1 MMFNKTIRIPVDRIG
16 SIVGRSGKTKLW
28 IEEKCKVNLDID
40 SRSGE
45 IHISSDNDLSNP
57 FLAVD
62 LIQSIGHGFSKINA
76 SHLLNENNFL
86 SIIDLTQYY
95 KKSSS
100 SISRIKSRVIGQNGK
115 ARKVMEE
122 ISNTHI
128 SVYGHTISIIGSYEQ
143 IKLVEN
149 AINLLISG
157 AQHKT
162 AYDLLQKSRTQS
174 KLDRLQLWE
183 DGPVV
188 EN

>member
-1 MMFNKTIRIPVDRIG
+1 MMFDKTIRIPVDRVG
-16 SIVGRSGKTKLW
+16 SVVGKSGKTKLW
-28 IEEKCKVNLDID
+28 IEEKCYVNLDID

-45 IHISSDNDLSNP
+45 IHISTDDKISNP
-57 FLAVD
+57 LLAVD
-62 LIQSIGHGFSKINA
+62 LIQSIAHGFSKVRA
-76 SHLLNENNFL
+76 SNLLDEDKFL

-95 KKSSS
+95 KKSSH

-115 ARKVMEE
+115 ARQVIEE
-122 ISNTHI
+122 LSDTNI
-128 SVYGHTISIIGSYEQ
+128 SVYGHSVSIIGSFEQ

-162 AYDLLQKSRTQS
+162 VYALLQKSRTQA
-174 KLDRLQLWE
+174 KLDGLQLWE

>member
-1 MMFNKTIRIPVDRIG
+1 MIFDKTIRIPIDRVG
-16 SIVGRSGKTKLW
+16 SVVGKSGRTKLW
-28 IEEKCKVNLDID
+28 IEEKCYVNLDID

-45 IHISSDNDLSNP
+45 IHVSTDDKISNP
-57 FLAVD
+57 LLAVD
-62 LIQSIGHGFSKINA
+62 LIQSIAHGFSKVRA
-76 SHLLNENNFL
+76 SNLLDEDKFL

-95 KKSSS
+95 KKSSH

-115 ARKVMEE
+115 ARQVIEE
-122 ISNTHI
+122 LSDTNI
-128 SVYGHTISIIGSYEQ
+128 SVYGHSVSIIGSFEQ

-162 AYDLLQKSRTQS
+162 VYALLQKSRTQA
-174 KLDRLQLWE
+174 KLDGLQLWE

>member
-1 MMFNKTIRIPVDRIG
+1 MMFDKTIRIPVDRVG
-16 SIVGRSGKTKLW
+16 SVVGKSGRTKLW
-28 IEEKCKVNLDID
+28 IEEKCYVNLDID

-45 IHISSDNDLSNP
+45 IHVSTDEKISNP
-57 FLAVD
+57 LLAVD
-62 LIQSIGHGFSKINA
+62 LIQSIAHGFSKVRA
-76 SHLLNENNFL
+76 SNLLDEDKFL

-95 KKSSS
+95 KKSSH

-115 ARKVMEE
+115 ARQVMEE
-122 ISNTHI
+122 LSNTNI
-128 SVYGHTISIIGSYEQ
+128 SVYGHSVSIIGSFEQ

-162 AYDLLQKSRTQS
+162 VYALLQKSRTQA
-174 KLDRLQLWE
+174 KLDGLQLWE

>member
-1 MMFNKTIRIPVDRIG
+1 MIFDKTIRIPIDRVG
-16 SIVGRSGKTKLW
+16 SVVGKSGRTKLW
-28 IEEKCKVNLDID
+28 IEEKCYVNLDID

-45 IHISSDNDLSNP
+45 IHISTDDKISNP
-57 FLAVD
+57 LLAVD
-62 LIQSIGHGFSKINA
+62 LIQSIAHGFSKVRA
-76 SHLLNENNFL
+76 SNLFDEDKFL

-95 KKSSS
+95 KKSSH

-115 ARKVMEE
+115 ARQVMEE
-122 ISNTHI
+122 LSDTNI
-128 SVYGHTISIIGSYEQ
+128 SVYGHSVSIIGSFEQ

-162 AYDLLQKSRTQS
+162 VYALLQKSRTHA
-174 KLDRLQLWE
+174 KLDGLQLWE

>member
-1 MMFNKTIRIPVDRIG
+1 MIFDKTIRIPIDRVG
-16 SIVGRSGKTKLW
+16 SVVGKSGRTKLW
-28 IEEKCKVNLDID
+28 IEEKCYVNLDID

-45 IHISSDNDLSNP
+45 IHISTDDKISNP
-57 FLAVD
+57 LLAVD
-62 LIQSIGHGFSKINA
+62 LIQSIAHGFSKVRA
-76 SHLLNENNFL
+76 SNLFDEDKFL

-95 KKSSS
+95 KKSSH

-115 ARKVMEE
+115 ARQVMEE
-122 ISNTHI
+122 LSDTNI
-128 SVYGHTISIIGSYEQ
+128 SVYGHSISIIGSFEQ

-157 AQHKT
+157 AQQKT
-162 AYDLLQKSRTQS
+162 VYALLQKSRAPA
-174 KLDRLQLWE
+174 KLDGLQLWE

>member
-1 MMFNKTIRIPVDRIG
+1 MMFDKTIRIPVDRVG
-16 SIVGRSGKTKLW
+16 SVVGKSGRTKLW
-28 IEEKCKVNLDID
+28 IEEKCYVNLDID

-45 IHISSDNDLSNP
+45 IHISTDDKISNP
-57 FLAVD
+57 LLAVD
-62 LIQSIGHGFSKINA
+62 LIQSIAHGFSKVRA
-76 SHLLNENNFL
+76 SNLLDEDKFL

-95 KKSSS
+95 KKSSH

-115 ARKVMEE
+115 ARQVIEE
-122 ISNTHI
+122 LSDTNI
-128 SVYGHTISIIGSYEQ
+128 SVYGHSISIIGSFEQ

-162 AYDLLQKSRTQS
+162 VYALLQKSRTQA
-174 KLDRLQLWE
+174 KLDGLQLWE

>member
-1 MMFNKTIRIPVDRIG
+1 MIFDKTIRIPIDRVG
-16 SIVGRSGKTKLW
+16 SVVGKSGRTKLW
-28 IEEKCKVNLDID
+28 IEEKCYVNLDID

-45 IHISSDNDLSNP
+45 IHISTDDKISNP
-57 FLAVD
+57 LLAVD
-62 LIQSIGHGFSKINA
+62 LIQSIAHGFSKVRA
-76 SHLLNENNFL
+76 SNLFDEDKFL

-95 KKSSS
+95 KKSSH

-115 ARKVMEE
+115 ARQVMEE
-122 ISNTHI
+122 LSDTNI
-128 SVYGHTISIIGSYEQ
+128 SVYGHSVSIIGSFEQ

-162 AYDLLQKSRTQS
+162 VYALLQKSRTQA
-174 KLDRLQLWE
+174 KLDGLQLWE
-183 DGPVV
+183 DGPIV

>member
-1 MMFNKTIRIPVDRIG
+1 MFDKTIRIPVDRVG
-16 SIVGRSGKTKLW
+16 SVVGKSGKTKLW
-28 IEEKCKVNLDID
+28 IEEKCYVNLDID

-45 IHISSDNDLSNP
+45 IHISTDDKISNP
-57 FLAVD
+57 LLAVD
-62 LIQSIGHGFSKINA
+62 LIQSIAHGFSKVRA
-76 SHLLNENNFL
+76 SNLLDEDKFL

-95 KKSSS
+95 KKSSH

-115 ARKVMEE
+115 ARQVIEE
-122 ISNTHI
+122 LSDTNI
-128 SVYGHTISIIGSYEQ
+128 SVYGHSVSIIGSFEQ

-162 AYDLLQKSRTQS
+162 VYALLQKSRTQA
-174 KLDRLQLWE
+174 KLDGLQLWE